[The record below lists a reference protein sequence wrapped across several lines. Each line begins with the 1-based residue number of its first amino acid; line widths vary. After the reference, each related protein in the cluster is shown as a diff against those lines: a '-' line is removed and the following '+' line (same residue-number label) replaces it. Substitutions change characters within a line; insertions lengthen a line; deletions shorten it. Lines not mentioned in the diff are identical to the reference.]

1 MRVQSNRWGRERVV
15 SGDQVLRVRNVEGRL
30 HVARK
35 DRQRTNGPPCGS
47 GKGYDVITD

>member
-1 MRVQSNRWGRERVV
+1 MLRQSGREAWFPAIRWLEV
-15 SGDQVLRVRNVEGRL
+15 GNVEGRL

-35 DRQRTNGPPCGS
+35 DRQRTNGTPCGS